1 MRWLVTI
8 KRLADREK
16 MLEQLRSLRCEVLT
30 SDRPVT
36 LGNDEEI
43 LSVEGPANLV
53 QLAEPYASTMK
64 IYPNSTMKL
73 Y

>member
-1 MRWLVTI
+1 MKWLVTV
-8 KRLADREK
+8 KKVADREK
-16 MLEQLRSLRCEVLT
+16 ILEQLRSLRCEVLT

-36 LGNDEEI
+36 LGTDEEV

-53 QLAEPYASTMK
+53 QLAEPYTSMMK
-64 IYPNSTMKL
+64 IYPNSKMRA